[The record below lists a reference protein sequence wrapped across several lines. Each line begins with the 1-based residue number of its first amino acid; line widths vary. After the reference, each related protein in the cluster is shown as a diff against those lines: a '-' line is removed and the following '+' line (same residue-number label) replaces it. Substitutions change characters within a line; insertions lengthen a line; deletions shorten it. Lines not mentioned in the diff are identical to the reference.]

1 MSGVNVDLARLIEFV
16 WVRFSPDEQKEIETR
31 VHDLALLT
39 LSRALDD
46 AVTPSTA
53 SVTVGPVQVP
63 GPMPAQIPGD
73 VRIVAADVPFGGPG
87 QDPDY
92 TYDDFA
98 KLCEDNGVPP
108 TAGIGHWF
116 GKSEGVEF
124 DKSDA
129 PLRRKV
135 YAEMTAFYA
144 NQRVVVAP
152 VQTYQPPVAVV
163 QQPYVAVELNICPS
177 CGQGSKFVPPGV
189 SKKSGKPYS
198 GFYSCAKRPPCM
210 RLYNGQMKD
219 VTWTTDSDWTKVHN
233 AARGAA

>member
-1 MSGVNVDLARLIEFV
+1 MSGTYIDIAHLIDSN
-16 WVRFSPDEQKEIETR
+16 WVRFTPDEQQVIQQR
-31 VHDLALLT
+31 IHDLVMLT
-39 LSRALDD
+39 LSNALDD
-46 AVTPSTA
+46 AVSPSEPRKA
-53 SVTVGPVQVP
+53 SVPVLTGTIAASDFTEGRVS
-63 GPMPAQIPGD
+63 
-73 VRIVAADVPFGGPG
+73 AADVPFGGPG
-87 QDPDY
+87 QEPDY

-98 KLCEDNGVPP
+98 KLCEDHGVPP